1 MCIILYRRIRIIT
14 KNNLLKRY
22 VSKYIYA
29 LQRYD
34 IISLRMNI
42 TYPHNIH
49 CNCRAVDIL
58 FVILLSACF
67 GEVADVATWRY
78 CINVKSKSFNQK
90 LDIITCNI
98 QLEIMEWVNGLLFI
112 HNPFY
117 PLDTFPYLTKPR
129 SQTHYINTI
138 CLKQNYQFIR
148 IFMDVSLL

>member
-1 MCIILYRRIRIIT
+1 MGGGWSKLNQGRLMIGNRHAPFIMMCIILYRRIQNRIRIIT
-14 KNNLLKRY
+14 KDNLLKRY

-29 LQRYD
+29 LQRYN

-78 CINVKSKSFNQK
+78 CINVKRQKFQSKARYHNMKQ
-90 LDIITCNI
+90 LDIV
-98 QLEIMEWVNGLLFI
+98 EWVKG
-112 HNPFY
+112 HVCTY
-117 PLDTFPYLTKPR
+117 P
-129 SQTHYINTI
+129 
-138 CLKQNYQFIR
+138 
-148 IFMDVSLL
+148 

>member
-1 MCIILYRRIRIIT
+1 MIRVLSENESRKDNDRDVPFIMCIILYRRIRIIT
-14 KNNLLKRY
+14 KDNLLKRY

-78 CINVKSKSFNQK
+78 CINVKRQKFQSKARY
-90 LDIITCNI
+90 
-98 QLEIMEWVNGLLFI
+98 
-112 HNPFY
+112 HN
-117 PLDTFPYLTKPR
+117 
-129 SQTHYINTI
+129 
-138 CLKQNYQFIR
+138 
-148 IFMDVSLL
+148 M